1 MFRSNAL
8 PPSSG
13 QKCKKYVAPNRQYPP
28 TRLHDIVTQK
38 ITIWFFASV
47 KTLNHVKRNQWNL
60 CDACSFISVDEM
72 ERQVIFQTTWRLS
85 STAER
90 PSNHANWQ
98 SVNLITG
105 LKFHKV
111 NVCSTQ
117 QIGREREYRAIQKQR
132 KSVWLL
138 HGSKHGVNGHSLVTD
153 VYKMK
158 RVGFLNLIK

>member
-1 MFRSNAL
+1 MFRRNVLS
-8 PPSSG
+8 PTSG
-13 QKCKKYVAPNRQYPP
+13 EKCKNYVAPNRQYPS

-38 ITIWFFASV
+38 ITIWLFASM
-47 KTLNHVKRNQWNL
+47 KTSDHVKRNQRNL

-85 STAER
+85 NTAER
-90 PSNHANWQ
+90 PSNDPHWQ
-98 SVNLITG
+98 SFNLITG

-132 KSVWLL
+132 KPVWLL
-138 HGSKHGVNGHSLVTD
+138 HGSKYGANGHSFVTD

-158 RVGFLNLIK
+158 RVCFFNLIK